1 MKFVY
6 IPTEI
11 KIRDFRSRLL
21 IALRCVDK
29 GMVAIFGVN
38 SSIRKIILNSPP
50 GIYLDKSVSINKL
63 KFLKSLKSNEN
74 KIFCLDEES
83 TSFFDNFEIYK
94 NQRLNS
100 KNIKIFEKFFC
111 LGKKEYLYNR
121 KIYKKEKNKF
131 YLTGNPRFDIDKF
144 AKKIFLKEINEIKK
158 KYKDFILVSRSF
170 RYPYK
175 KDKYPNLIF
184 RAKKLNI
191 INNKKDLK
199 KYSYTRK
206 VLKELAL
213 EQDKMVKYLALKYPK
228 KQIIV
233 RPHPTEDI
241 DKIKNNFKDLTNVNV
256 ILKYEAA
263 PWIICAENFIH
274 SGCSTAYIALLNNK
288 LPISFLK
295 KKYEKLKRTVPYN
308 LISRIKTDL
317 NVVLNDINN
326 KKKLIKLSKYKKG
339 FSKFVEILDNQL
351 SHDKIAQEVFKSSF
365 ETKKIIS
372 KKNLVYK
379 NYYFLKNLFVKFFSQ
394 DNKEKFIFKNEISKN
409 IKVLR
414 EVFKL
419 NGNYKVTFVANSV
432 YEIKKV

>member
-21 IALRCVDK
+21 IALRCVDR

-158 KYKDFILVSRSF
+158 
-170 RYPYK
+170 
-175 KDKYPNLIF
+175 
-184 RAKKLNI
+184 
-191 INNKKDLK
+191 
-199 KYSYTRK
+199 
-206 VLKELAL
+206 
-213 EQDKMVKYLALKYPK
+213 
-228 KQIIV
+228 
-233 RPHPTEDI
+233 
-241 DKIKNNFKDLTNVNV
+241 
-256 ILKYEAA
+256 
-263 PWIICAENFIH
+263 
-274 SGCSTAYIALLNNK
+274 
-288 LPISFLK
+288 
-295 KKYEKLKRTVPYN
+295 
-308 LISRIKTDL
+308 
-317 NVVLNDINN
+317 
-326 KKKLIKLSKYKKG
+326 
-339 FSKFVEILDNQL
+339 
-351 SHDKIAQEVFKSSF
+351 
-365 ETKKIIS
+365 
-372 KKNLVYK
+372 
-379 NYYFLKNLFVKFFSQ
+379 
-394 DNKEKFIFKNEISKN
+394 N
-409 IKVLR
+409 IKIL
-414 EVFKL
+414 F
-419 NGNYKVTFVANSV
+419 
-432 YEIKKV
+432 